1 MKVKWYDTDFWQVAL
16 YVIGILLVAFFFVG
30 MQDKIRPDGK
40 SYMSGRS
47 KTRYAAYF

>member
-1 MKVKWYDTDFWQVAL
+1 MKVNGTILILASSTLRDWYLAGSIFS
-16 YVIGILLVAFFFVG
+16 VG